1 MSNLTKLEFN
11 ALDVTGKNYL
21 TWILDAE
28 IHLSAMGLGD
38 TIKEGNKTSEQDK
51 AKAMIFLRHHLD
63 EGLKTEYLTIKDP
76 STLWKDIKEKYDHQ
90 KMVILPKTRYDWL
103 HLRLQDYK
111 SVSEYNSA
119 MFKITS
125 QLKLCGENI
134 TDKDML
140 EKTYSTFHAN
150 NMLLQQQYRERGFTK
165 YSELISV
172 LLLAEQNN
180 ELLLKNHQAR
190 PTGSTPFPEVNAVTN
205 NEYRDNKSFG
215 RGRGHGY
222 GRGRGR
228 ARGHGFWRGRGRNQ
242 QNRPHFKRKPYYQK
256 QKTNEEKPEGST
268 MVKKGESTCS
278 RCGMKGHWRSTCRTS
293 KHFADLYQA
302 SLKNVETNF
311 TEQNDPLGIAH
322 LEAHLG
328 SDGQVDPSAFTHM
341 EVGDFFEDVDVN
353 MPKFGGDEP
362 KNN

>member
-1 MSNLTKLEFN
+1 MSF
-11 ALDVTGKNYL
+11 
-21 TWILDAE
+21 
-28 IHLSAMGLGD
+28 GD

-51 AKAMIFLRHHLD
+51 AKAMIFLPHHLD
-63 EGLKTEYLTIKDP
+63 EGLKTEYLTVKDP
-76 STLWKDIKEKYDHQ
+76 STLWKDFKERCDHQ
-90 KMVILPKTRYDWL
+90 KTMILLKARYDWL
-103 HLRLQDYK
+103 HFRLQDYK

-119 MFKITS
+119 ISKITS

-150 NMLLQQQYRERGFTK
+150 NMLLQQQYRERGFIK
-165 YSELISV
+165 YYELISV
-172 LLLAEQNN
+172 LLLADQNN

-190 PTGSTPFPEVNAVTN
+190 PTGSTPFPEVNTVTN
-205 NEYRDNKSFG
+205 NEYRDNKTV
-215 RGRGHGY
+215 

-228 ARGHGFWRGRGRNQ
+228 GRGREHARGHDFVHGRGRNQ
-242 QNRPHFKRKPYYQK
+242 QNPPNFKRKSYYQK
-256 QKTNEEKPEGST
+256 RTINEEKSESST
-268 MVKKGESTCS
+268 MAKRGESTCS

-293 KHFADLYQA
+293 KHFANLYQA

-311 TEQNDPLGIAH
+311 TEQNDPLRIAH

-328 SDGQVDPSAFTHM
+328 SDDRVDPSALTHM

>member
-76 STLWKDIKEKYDHQ
+76 STLWKDLKERYDHQ
-90 KMVILPKTRYDWL
+90 KTVILPKARYDWL

-111 SVSEYNSA
+111 SMSEYNSA

-134 TDKDML
+134 T

-180 ELLLKNHQAR
+180 ELLLKNHQVR

-222 GRGRGR
+222 GRGRARGR
-228 ARGHGFWRGRGRNQ
+228 ARGHGFGCGRGRNQ
-242 QNRPHFKRKPYYQK
+242 QNPPNFKRKQYYQK
-256 QKTNEEKPEGST
+256 RTTNEGQPEGSR
-268 MVKKGESTCS
+268 MVRRGESTCS
-278 RCGMKGHWRSTCRTS
+278 RCGMNGHWRSTCRTS
-293 KHFADLYQA
+293 KHTLLTYI
-302 SLKNVETNF
+302 K
-311 TEQNDPLGIAH
+311 H
-322 LEAHLG
+322 L
-328 SDGQVDPSAFTHM
+328 
-341 EVGDFFEDVDVN
+341 
-353 MPKFGGDEP
+353 
-362 KNN
+362 

>member
-1 MSNLTKLEFN
+1 MLITCYIYK
-11 ALDVTGKNYL
+11 
-21 TWILDAE
+21 
-28 IHLSAMGLGD
+28 H
-38 TIKEGNKTSEQDK
+38 DK
-51 AKAMIFLRHHLD
+51 FK
-63 EGLKTEYLTIKDP
+63 
-76 STLWKDIKEKYDHQ
+76 TLWKDLKERYDHQ
-90 KMVILPKTRYDWL
+90 KTVILPKARYDWL

-140 EKTYSTFHAN
+140 EKIYSTFHAN
-150 NMLLQQQYRERGFTK
+150 NILLQQQYRERGFTK

-205 NEYRDNKSFG
+205 NEYGANKPFG
-215 RGRGHGY
+215 RGRGRGY

-228 ARGHGFWRGRGRNQ
+228 GFGHGRGRNQ
-242 QNRPHFKRKPYYQK
+242 QNLSNFKRKPHHQK
-256 QKTNEEKPEGST
+256 WTKNEEKSEGST
-268 MVKKGESTCS
+268 MMKRVESVCS
-278 RCGMKGHWRSTCRTS
+278 RCGMKGHWRRTCRTS

-302 SLKNVETNF
+302 SLKNMETNF
-311 TEQNDPLGIAH
+311 VEQNDPLGIVH

-328 SDGQVDPSAFTHM
+328 GVDPVDPSSLTHM
-341 EVGDFFEDVDVN
+341 EVSDFFEDGNED
-353 MPKFGGDEP
+353 MAKSGGG
-362 KNN
+362 NN